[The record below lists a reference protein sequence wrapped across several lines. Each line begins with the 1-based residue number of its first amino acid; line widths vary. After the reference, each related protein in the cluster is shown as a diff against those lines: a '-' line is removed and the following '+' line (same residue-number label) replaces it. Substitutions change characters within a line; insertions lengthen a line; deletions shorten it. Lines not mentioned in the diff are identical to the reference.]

1 MTIIDQLD
9 QTVTTAILG
18 DDNSVARNSLLE
30 QFYAILITRLAQP
43 TVYSQLLRTDQDASV
58 ALTLSSTL
66 FEQLWEAVSPR
77 QLLIDELAA
86 THHVDR
92 QTTEKLLIN
101 ATPLA
106 YQELKILANG
116 QFLPAFLQVQQ
127 PSIRSYLPV
136 WAEEVLLPVAVV
148 NENINLEKSML
159 IDKGLIT
166 NDNVIS
172 SANEPKMVE
181 QASVADS
188 LSIDSPKNTEV
199 IRDSTEVVNDTSLLD
214 AQPLL
219 KESSDAIHANPSD
232 YYDAGTSDSRLDVR
246 TRNRKNDLLVRT
258 LILIGALA
266 AIGLVWALV
275 IEPNYMTPAEPI
287 VTSPVVA
294 APLSEPVA
302 EVLLPAEL
310 IVGVDDSGGLYAC
323 TATTGDAAL
332 QSALKQA
339 LNVSFGDQ
347 ASICELT
354 VQQGVANSL
363 SGINIETLPNIFT
376 LLRSVPFARLQLQ
389 NDILNLEAPDQLLL
403 QRLLTDM
410 RTLIPA
416 ISITS
421 AAPLP
426 LASGNGLTDN
436 ANNSMSMMNG
446 LDNESTNE
454 NMPLN
459 NTYDDTYPQ
468 NNNELS
474 RNQNYQQSDDDTSDI
489 VESAP
494 PRNNNANNN
503 FNNDVNNS
511 SNNNRTSNASA
522 GPISAAE
529 VDDLASNT
537 IVAEKLRNER
547 PVDKNLVQDR

>member
-9 QTVTTAILG
+9 QTVTTAVLG
-18 DDNSVARNSLLE
+18 DDNSVAHNSLLE

-43 TVYSQLLRTDQDASV
+43 TVYSQLLRADQDASV

-77 QLLIDELAA
+77 QLLINELAA
-86 THHVDR
+86 THHVDT
-92 QTTEKLLIN
+92 QTTENLLVN

-106 YQELKILANG
+106 YQELKNLANG
-116 QFLPAFLQVQQ
+116 QFLPAFLQAQQ

-136 WAEEVLLPVAVV
+136 WAEEVILPVAVD
-148 NENINLEKSML
+148 NKDINLEKNML
-159 IDKGLIT
+159 VDKSIIT
-166 NDNVIS
+166 NDN
-172 SANEPKMVE
+172 AMPAGNESQMVE
-181 QASVADS
+181 RASVADS
-188 LSIDSPKNTEV
+188 LSIDSPKNAEI

-232 YYDAGTSDSRLDVR
+232 YYDAGNSDRRLDIR
-246 TRNRKNDLLVRT
+246 TRNRKNDLIVRA
-258 LILIGALA
+258 LILIGVLV
-266 AIGLVWALV
+266 AIGLVWVLV
-275 IEPNYMTPAEPI
+275 IKPNYMTPAEPI

-310 IVGVDDSGGLYAC
+310 IVGVDDSGSLYAC
-323 TATTGDAAL
+323 TATIGDVAL

-363 SGINIETLPNIFT
+363 SDINIETLPNIFT

-389 NDILNLEAPDQLLL
+389 NDTLNLEAPDQILL

-416 ISITS
+416 MTITS

-426 LASGNGLTDN
+426 LANGNGLTDDG
-436 ANNSMSMMNG
+436 NNSMSMMNG
-446 LDNESTNE
+446 LDNESANE

-468 NNNELS
+468 NNNDLS
-474 RNQNYQQSDDDTSDI
+474 RNQNYQQSDDDTSDV

-503 FNNDVNNS
+503 FNNDTNNS

-522 GPISAAE
+522 GPISTAE